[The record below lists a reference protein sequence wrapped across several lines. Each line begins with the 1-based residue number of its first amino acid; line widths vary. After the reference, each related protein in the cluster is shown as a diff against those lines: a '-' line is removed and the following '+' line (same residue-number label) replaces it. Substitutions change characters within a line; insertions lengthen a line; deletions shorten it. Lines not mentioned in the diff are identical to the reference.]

1 MCKYLFEILF
11 SVLLGVHPAVEL
23 LDQVVIPVLVFLENL
38 TFLLTVHRGS
48 SAAFEQEENTGPE
61 KCMTCSKA
69 QQCSRSQDLN
79 QSFLGF

>member
-1 MCKYLFEILF
+1 MLW
-11 SVLLGVHPAVEL
+11 GVHPAAEL

-69 QQCSRSQDLN
+69 SIAVFEEPRFRIRVSQVFESL
-79 QSFLGF
+79 L